1 MLVSIEQ
8 RPASGALREISRYIG
23 KYKIVSLLGE
33 GATGVVY
40 EGYDPDIQRRV
51 AIKTLHPHLLVG
63 KIGEGLLARF
73 KREAI
78 SAAKCFHPNIVAV
91 LEYGQHE
98 DRPFIVMEFV
108 DGISVHK
115 LIKQRHRQGRAIS
128 LKRTLTIISGLLNAL
143 HAAHRYGIVH
153 RDVKAS
159 NILIAKGGRQI
170 KLADF
175 GMARLKENSDLTMI
189 GSLIGTPRYMAPE
202 VRFGLEADS
211 RADVF
216 SATRLF
222 LELLKMLPDNTKCPR
237 SQLPQIPCMS
247 PGNLID
253 YSVVYPTALIPV
265 LVKGL
270 DPDRD
275 KRYQSVSELMSAIK
289 QALPHLHE
297 QTTPALTELPAEE
310 AEQAIEDSPASAE
323 EVNSITKLLADFTGP
338 VATLIMERYQSTG
351 KSADSLA
358 LEISRKIPGQE
369 RQQEFLRRWRLIC
382 LSRQEPV
389 EKKESKVFPDKQ
401 RSHPLLEEMLS
412 KISSEFAHYVEPIS
426 KTLLRQGSK
435 KTTKAD

>member
-1 MLVSIEQ
+1 M
-8 RPASGALREISRYIG
+8 REISRYIG

-33 GATGVVY
+33 GATGIVY

-78 SAAKCFHPNIVAV
+78 SAARCFHPNIVAV

-143 HAAHRYGIVH
+143 HAAHRYGIIH

-222 LELLKMLPDNTKCPR
+222 LELLKMLPENTKCPR
-237 SQLPQIPCMS
+237 SHLPQIPCMS

-253 YSVVYPTALIPV
+253 YSVVYPTAFIPV

-275 KRYQSVSELMSAIK
+275 KRYQTVSELMTAIK
-289 QALPHLHE
+289 KALPRLHE
-297 QTTPALTELPAEE
+297 QAEPDLTEATAPPD
-310 AEQAIEDSPASAE
+310 EQAIDEPPASAE
-323 EVNSITKLLADFTGP
+323 EVKSITWLLADFTGP
-338 VATLIMERYQSTG
+338 IATLLMEPYENTG
-351 KSADSLA
+351 MSADNLA
-358 LEISRKIPGQE
+358 QQISRKIPGQE

-382 LSRQEPV
+382 LSRQEPT
-389 EKKESKVFPDKQ
+389 EKKESKIFPDKE

-435 KTTKAD
+435 KTTTAD